1 MFDLKKVIRVLIRT
15 IQVSIFGMFL
25 EKDHKSMPLSV
36 NLYQSDNLNNYF
48 EFKLKV
54 LIDFS
59 ST

>member
-15 IQVSIFGMFL
+15 IQVSIFGMLL
-25 EKDHKSMPLSV
+25 EKDHKSMPLSE